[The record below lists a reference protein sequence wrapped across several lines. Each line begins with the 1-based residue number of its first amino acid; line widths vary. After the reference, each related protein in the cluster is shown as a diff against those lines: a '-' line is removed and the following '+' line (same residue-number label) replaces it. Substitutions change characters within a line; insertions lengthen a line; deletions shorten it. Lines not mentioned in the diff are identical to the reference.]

1 MQSKRFYLTLQT
13 KILTFAELYKISTL
27 SRNDCFTDMD
37 TTTNDSIDLI
47 KKYFPTLTEAQTE
60 AFGALGDL
68 YREWNAKIN
77 VISRA
82 DTDNLYCRHILHSLA
97 IAAFLGDLQ
106 PGTTFMDLGTGGGFP
121 GIPLAV
127 LYPQCRFHMI
137 DRIGKKIKVAAD
149 IAPRIGLENVS
160 FQHGDSGECH
170 DRFDYVVSRAVMP
183 LDALWKACGRNID
196 GGSPRRNRYAPGLVC
211 LKGGDLE
218 DEIAALRR
226 PVADV
231 PVTDFFS
238 EPFFDTKVI
247 VYVPYKAK

>member
-1 MQSKRFYLTLQT
+1 M
-13 KILTFAELYKISTL
+13 ELIQ
-27 SRNDCFTDMD
+27 
-37 TTTNDSIDLI
+37 
-47 KKYFPTLTEAQTE
+47 KYFPDLNERQQE
-60 AFGALGDL
+60 QFGIMLQL
-68 YREWNAKIN
+68 YPEWNEKIN
-77 VISRA
+77 VISRK
-82 DTDNLYCRHILHSLA
+82 DIENLEERHILHSLA
-97 IAAFLGDLQ
+97 IARFINFK
-106 PGTTFMDLGTGGGFP
+106 PGSAVLDFGTGGGFP

-127 LYPQCRFHMI
+127 MFPETQFLLV
-137 DRIGKKIKVAAD
+137 DRTGKKLKVAQAV
-149 IAPRIGLENVS
+149 AEACGLTNVR
-160 FQHGDSGECH
+160 FQHGDVAEVKEK
-170 DRFDYVVSRAVMP
+170 FDFVVSRAVMP